1 MKTVLC
7 VSAAKLCAHGAALM
21 LERLSNGTIHAIG
34 VTPAQ
39 LLSTNQTVDHL
50 LLDLSASRG
59 SQVVRAMRAACP
71 GVQAIALVDASLEEE
86 VLAYARAGVTSYFT
100 HDSEPSQIVAALLDG
115 GPYVAQPVA
124 TILLRKVA
132 HSDES
137 ELSGERLLTPR
148 ELHVLNLIEKGL
160 SNKEIARALCV
171 EIATVKNHVHQ
182 ILSKTRAR
190 RRSQAIHM
198 LRR

>member
-1 MKTVLC
+1 M
-7 VSAAKLCAHGAALM
+7 G
-21 LERLSNGTIHAIG
+21 
-34 VTPAQ
+34 
-39 LLSTNQTVDHL
+39 
-50 LLDLSASRG
+50 
-59 SQVVRAMRAACP
+59 
-71 GVQAIALVDASLEEE
+71 
-86 VLAYARAGVTSYFT
+86 YFT

-124 TILLRKVA
+124 TVLLRKVA

-137 ELSGERLLTPR
+137 EFCAERLLTPR
-148 ELHVLNLIEKGL
+148 ELHVLKLIEKGL
-160 SNKEIARALCV
+160 SNKEIARTLSV